1 MSFKRTTG
9 EVIDLANSS
18 SSSDDEETTNNDNT
32 NRRSSPRLARKRRRT
47 TQQQQENVD
56 SDDDANNGGE
66 VTTISRGS
74 SADNT
79 HNSSLLD
86 NNDDQREAFNSF
98 NEAIARGGVVP
109 SPRMSTN
116 EAIARG
122 LIRPRRR
129 GRQQQQQQQQQTQT
143 SREIIDLQ
151 SPSPSPSSQSSVP
164 VAAAASSSSSVA
176 AARGGNNTATN
187 NTRGGSS
194 EKWSCTRCTFEN
206 YPWRELCIIR
216 GERASHF
223 GGGAPPSVV
232 AARAAASSRRANR
245 ARDTKWPCTR
255 CSYEN
260 YLWRELCIICGGER
274 APHRSAGGRTTAA
287 PPAASA
293 RAASARR
300 RFPWESDSD
309 EEEEERYLYS
319 MARRLGFG
327 SRMIHNPFATAQLAA
342 AAASMAAAQLQQQP
356 NIDQMTYQQLLETF
370 GNGSENRN
378 TGASASTISS
388 LPTNTLEN
396 PKEELPEDKRT
407 CNICLEDFECGER
420 RKCLPCLHG
429 FHEKCIDQWLGL
441 NGVCPVCKTPVSD

>member
-1 MSFKRTTG
+1 MSFKRTGG

-18 SSSDDEETTNNDNT
+18 SSSEEDDETTNNDNNTTDT

-47 TQQQQENVD
+47 TQQQQQNVD
-56 SDDDANNGGE
+56 SDDDANIGGE

-74 SADNT
+74 SADNN
-79 HNSSLLD
+79 HNSFQLD
-86 NNDDQREAFNSF
+86 NNDDNNDNNNDDEDEEGEAMN
-98 NEAIARGGVVP
+98 I
-109 SPRMSTN
+109 N

-122 LIRPRRR
+122 LMRPQRRSRRR
-129 GRQQQQQQQQQTQT
+129 RRVG
-143 SREIIDLQ
+143 EIIDLQ
-151 SPSPSPSSQSSVP
+151 SPSPSSSQSLLPVP
-164 VAAAASSSSSVA
+164 AAASSSVA
-176 AARGGNNTATN
+176 AARGGNTTATN
-187 NTRGGSS
+187 NRSTTTRGEGGSS

-206 YPWRELCIIR
+206 YPWRELCIIC
-216 GERASHF
+216 GERASHL
-223 GGGAPPSVV
+223 GGGAPPSIV
-232 AARAAASSRRANR
+232 AARAAAAASSRNSNRANG
-245 ARDTKWPCTR
+245 ASSTWTCTR
-255 CSYEN
+255 CTFESN
-260 YLWRELCIICGGER
+260 PSWREQCVVCGEM
-274 APHRSAGGRTTAA
+274 APRRSAGGRTTA
-287 PPAASA
+287 PSTSAASA
-293 RAASARR
+293 LN
-300 RFPWESDSD
+300 RFPFGFDIDDSD
-309 EEEEERYLYS
+309 DDEEEERYLYS

-327 SRMIHNPFATAQLAA
+327 SRMIHNPFAAVQQAA
-342 AAASMAAAQLQQQP
+342 AAFASSQLQHQP

-396 PKEELPEDKRT
+396 PQEELPEDKRT